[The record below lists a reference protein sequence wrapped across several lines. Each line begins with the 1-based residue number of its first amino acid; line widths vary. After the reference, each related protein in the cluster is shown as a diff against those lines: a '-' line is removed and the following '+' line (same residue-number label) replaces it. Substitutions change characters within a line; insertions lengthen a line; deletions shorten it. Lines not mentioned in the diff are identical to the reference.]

1 MTKERFVLLLD
12 EQRQSGLNIKDF
24 CFNSAYSVSNFYY
37 WKRKY
42 GQTHSG
48 KSSERKA
55 QPVSSGLAPVSIQPP
70 AISLPE
76 IQSQEKAFQ
85 EEIVIELPGGMV
97 AYFRGEQASESALQL
112 LTQICLS
119 HV

>member
-1 MTKERFVLLLD
+1 MSR
-12 EQRQSGLNIKDF
+12 LNIKDF

-42 GQTHSG
+42 GQTRSG
-48 KSSERKA
+48 KSVGLEV
-55 QPVSSGLAPVSIQPP
+55 QPISSGLAPVSIQPP
-70 AISLPE
+70 TVSLPE
-76 IQSQEKAFQ
+76 IQSQEKAIQ

-97 AYFRGEQASESALQL
+97 AYFRGEHASESALQL
-112 LTQICLS
+112 LTQICRS